1 MHPQFKNLLSHDLFS
16 QAREFLSWRGLEDDE
31 QYTCVVEHVANKLVR
46 IKLDIIEFSIKA
58 EAAREIA
65 ECLKD
70 ALVLAINSDDEN
82 LTARERP
89 FGFMR
94 RKYRK
99 RVSGWQYSAKGVVVV
114 HHASY
119 EFFKEV
125 GLDSGSTSIE
135 VCSIPGGG
143 YEIAFDFMC
152 YSFTAKDAV
161 WLSAALVAACQN
173 TEEFHSRTPS
183 MT

>member
-1 MHPQFKNLLSHDLFS
+1 MHPQPENPSSHNNFS
-16 QAREFLSWRGLEDDE
+16 QAREFLSWRGLEEDE
-31 QYTCVVEHVANKLVR
+31 QYTCVVEQVANKRVR
-46 IKLDIIEFSIKA
+46 IKLDIIEFSIEA
-58 EAAREIA
+58 DAAREIA

-70 ALVLAINSDDEN
+70 ALVLAIHSGDDD

-89 FGFMR
+89 FGFMH
-94 RKYRK
+94 RKYR
-99 RVSGWQYSAKGVVVV
+99 RRILGWQYIAKGIVDVQ
-114 HHASY
+114 HASY

-135 VCSIPGGG
+135 VCTIPGGG